1 MNTHIQDELS
11 AAAAGN
17 GTLAEAFDRVQD
29 TVVAYANDQGF
40 TVL

>member
-1 MNTHIQDELS
+1 MAS
-11 AAAAGN
+11 AIAGN